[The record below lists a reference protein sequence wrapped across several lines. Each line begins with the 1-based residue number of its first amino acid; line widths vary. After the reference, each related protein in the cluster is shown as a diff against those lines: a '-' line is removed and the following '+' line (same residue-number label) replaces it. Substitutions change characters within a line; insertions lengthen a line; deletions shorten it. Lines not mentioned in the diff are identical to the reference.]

1 VKAGAYS
8 VFQTFPAA
16 PRSEFTF
23 DRHYLLYCAS
33 GALRLEAEGRVWALP
48 PARAALITAGK
59 PIYVT
64 LPRPVVACSVL
75 FEPTFMTQP
84 AATLTVVNMSPL
96 ARELV
101 LACSRWT
108 DQNGTLDTYSH
119 QLFSTLATVV
129 LKLAETPSQTSMPA
143 AKSPGLV
150 RAMAWT
156 EERMAEAPDFETL
169 ARDVAMT
176 PRSLA
181 RRFAG
186 EMGMTWRQALRRL
199 RMIRALELLAEPAA
213 SITQTAFAVG
223 YSSLSA
229 FNAAFLDFTGETPS
243 SYRYGLCHPEW
254 QRAPSGNLE

>member
-1 VKAGAYS
+1 MKADAYS

-23 DRHYLLYCAS
+23 ERHYLLYCAS

-48 PARAALITAGK
+48 PARAAFITAGK

-75 FEPTFMTQP
+75 FDPAYLAQP
-84 AATLTVVNMSPL
+84 AATLTIVNMSPL

-101 LACSRWT
+101 LACSKWT
-108 DQNGTLDTYSH
+108 DPNGALDTYGH
-119 QLFSTLATVV
+119 QLFSTLAAVIS
-129 LKLAETPSQTSMPA
+129 KLAETPSRSSMPA
-143 AKSPGLV
+143 PKSRGLIH
-150 RAMAWT
+150 AMALT
-156 EERMAEAPDFETL
+156 EERMANAPDFETL

-181 RRFAG
+181 RRFED

-199 RMIRALELLAEPAA
+199 RMIRALELLADPVA

-243 SYRYGLCHPEW
+243 SYRFGLCHP
-254 QRAPSGNLE
+254 QLHPANLGH

>member
-1 VKAGAYS
+1 
-8 VFQTFPAA
+8 
-16 PRSEFTF
+16 
-23 DRHYLLYCAS
+23 
-33 GALRLEAEGRVWALP
+33 
-48 PARAALITAGK
+48 
-59 PIYVT
+59 
-64 LPRPVVACSVL
+64 
-75 FEPTFMTQP
+75 
-84 AATLTVVNMSPL
+84 
-96 ARELV
+96 
-101 LACSRWT
+101 
-108 DQNGTLDTYSH
+108 
-119 QLFSTLATVV
+119 
-129 LKLAETPSQTSMPA
+129 MPA

-169 ARDVAMT
+169 ARDIAMT

-243 SYRYGLCHPEW
+243 SYRYSLCHPEW
-254 QRAPSGNLE
+254 QRVPSGHLE